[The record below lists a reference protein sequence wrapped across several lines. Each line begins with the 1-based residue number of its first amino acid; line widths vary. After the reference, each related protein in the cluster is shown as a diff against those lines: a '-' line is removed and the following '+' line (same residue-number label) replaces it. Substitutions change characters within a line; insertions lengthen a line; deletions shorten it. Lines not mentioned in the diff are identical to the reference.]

1 MFLYRLLMY
10 VVACIVCIKGAAGA
24 PLPHKRSTRSLYVF
38 GDSLSDTGRLHTM
51 TFGLVPPEPYWEGR
65 SSNGPLWVEY
75 LALLQGLQL
84 EDYAVGA
91 SESVDSHP
99 DLFGLL
105 PMAIP
110 STHDQIETFVKA
122 HPKYSTSSS
131 ASGGAG
137 DTAVLE
143 MGGNDIISHL
153 AGILASGGTQA
164 AVDSFA
170 DSLATTVVGQVQ
182 RLRELG
188 FRSVLV
194 TNSPL
199 LQSIPLIKLQN
210 RVSVATN
217 VVTTYNTVLA
227 AKLKKAFGASFSS
240 SSQQSSGSFSC
251 TLIDMSGFMQLSMTS
266 KVAGALGVKETGS
279 SCIAGNVMALVE
291 NNKQMEAMLR
301 LAFDLKDTL
310 ICDNPQD
317 HFFWDPI
324 HPNDRIHRLFGYYVN
339 ELIKA
344 QAAGSGQAFALSE
357 ANILSLVSKHNLG
370 SDTKKPAQI

>member
-24 PLPHKRSTRSLYVF
+24 PLPHKRSTRSLYIF

-65 SSNGPLWVEY
+65 FSNGPLWIEY

-110 STHDQIETFVKA
+110 STHDQIETFAKA
-122 HPKYSTSSS
+122 HPKYVSSS
-131 ASGGAG
+131 SSGGAG

-170 DSLATTVVGQVQ
+170 DSLATTVVGQ
-182 RLRELG
+182 
-188 FRSVLV
+188 
-194 TNSPL
+194 
-199 LQSIPLIKLQN
+199 
-210 RVSVATN
+210 
-217 VVTTYNTVLA
+217 
-227 AKLKKAFGASFSS
+227 
-240 SSQQSSGSFSC
+240 
-251 TLIDMSGFMQLSMTS
+251 
-266 KVAGALGVKETGS
+266 
-279 SCIAGNVMALVE
+279 
-291 NNKQMEAMLR
+291 
-301 LAFDLKDTL
+301 
-310 ICDNPQD
+310 
-317 HFFWDPI
+317 
-324 HPNDRIHRLFGYYVN
+324 
-339 ELIKA
+339 
-344 QAAGSGQAFALSE
+344 
-357 ANILSLVSKHNLG
+357 
-370 SDTKKPAQI
+370 

>member
-1 MFLYRLLMY
+1 
-10 VVACIVCIKGAAGA
+10 
-24 PLPHKRSTRSLYVF
+24 
-38 GDSLSDTGRLHTM
+38 
-51 TFGLVPPEPYWEGR
+51 
-65 SSNGPLWVEY
+65 Y

-110 STHDQIETFVKA
+110 STHDQIETFAKA

-131 ASGGAG
+131 TSGGAG

-153 AGILASGGTQA
+153 AVILASGGTQA

-170 DSLATTVVGQVQ
+170 DTLATTVVGQVQ

-188 FRSVLV
+188 FRSVFV

-210 RVSVATN
+210 RVSVVTN
-217 VVTTYNTVLA
+217 VVTTYNTALA
-227 AKLKKAFGASFSS
+227 AKLKKAFGASFSSSSS

-279 SCIAGNVMALVE
+279 SCIAGNVMDLVE
-291 NNKQMEAMLR
+291 NNKQMEAILR

-344 QAAGSGQAFALSE
+344 QAAGGGQAFALSE

>member
-1 MFLYRLLMY
+1 MRLYRLLMY
-10 VVACIVCIKGAAGA
+10 VVACMGCIKEEAGA

-38 GDSLSDTGRLHTM
+38 GDSLSDTGRLHTI

-65 SSNGPLWVEY
+65 FSNGPLWIEY

-91 SESVDSHP
+91 SESVDSRP
-99 DLFGLL
+99 NLFGLL

-110 STHDQIETFVKA
+110 STRDQIETFAKA
-122 HPKYSTSSS
+122 HPKYTSSS
-131 ASGGAG
+131 SGAG
-137 DTAVLE
+137 RDTAVLE
-143 MGGNDIISHL
+143 MGGNDIISNL
-153 AGILASGGTQA
+153 ANILASGGTQT
-164 AVDSFA
+164 AVDSFV

-182 RLRELG
+182 RLKELG
-188 FRSVLV
+188 FRSVFV
-194 TNSPL
+194 TNSPP

-210 RVSVATN
+210 RVPIATN
-217 VVTTYNTVLA
+217 VVTAYNTLLA
-227 AKLKKAFGASFSS
+227 AKIKKTFGT
-240 SSQQSSGSFSC
+240 SQQSSGSFSC

-266 KVAGALGVKETGS
+266 RVASALGAKGTGS
-279 SCIAGNVMALVE
+279 SCIAGNVMDLVE
-291 NNKQMEAMLR
+291 NNKRMEAILR
-301 LAFDLKDTL
+301 LAFDLKGAL

-317 HFFWDPI
+317 HIFWDPI

-344 QAAGSGQAFALSE
+344 QAAGNGQAFALSE
-357 ANILSLVSKHNLG
+357 TNILSLVSKHNLG